1 LVAHERRLFNP
12 DKGNWPDLL
21 NRTTG
26 VADDG
31 EAMFQ
36 VTWCHGAP
44 GIGMARVRSLEFAD
58 DSRIRAE
65 IDAALETTLAEGF
78 GSNHSL
84 CHGDLGNVDFLLLAS
99 ARLADP
105 RWPAETGRLAGAI
118 LGSIERNGWLC
129 GVPLAVE
136 TPGLMTGLAGI
147 GYGLLRLAVPT
158 RVPSVLVLEGPVR
171 SSRLFGGLSHAAA
184 VQDQ

>member
-1 LVAHERRLFNP
+1 
-12 DKGNWPDLL
+12 
-21 NRTTG
+21 
-26 VADDG
+26 
-31 EAMFQ
+31 
-36 VTWCHGAP
+36 
-44 GIGMARVRSLEFAD
+44 
-58 DSRIRAE
+58 
-65 IDAALETTLAEGF
+65 
-78 GSNHSL
+78 L